1 MPRTDALEW
10 CDGNMHRNYP
20 VVDSKTPVS
29 LSGVTLPSSFLVDID
44 LHAPGLSEDDLYGLY
59 VSRIDRLQDSLQV
72 VIGLHR
78 ADGDSD
84 CGVSAPIPL
93 TTRAVPDI
101 QSRTF
106 AVAPLTGG
114 AVRLAGSLIVGTCA
128 DMLAYGNLRFTHDTA
143 ELISLRVHTYSSG
156 VDSITVEA
164 DAVRD
169 LLQGNIVL
177 RAGDG
182 VSLAVSEET
191 VDGVDMAVVTVSRVP
206 TDAEEALGIT
216 SVDEAVAA
224 ITAELGMPVRRING
238 VAPDSTGNV
247 TIAGGDCTD
256 VSVSGN
262 VISISNPCSK
272 PCCDDTSL
280 ADAQASLTLLEAA
293 CARLENYY
301 QALTTNVNAIQARL
315 SSLIASRR

>member
-1 MPRTDALEW
+1 M
-10 CDGNMHRNYP
+10 
-20 VVDSKTPVS
+20 
-29 LSGVTLPSSFLVDID
+29 
-44 LHAPGLSEDDLYGLY
+44 
-59 VSRIDRLQDSLQV
+59 
-72 VIGLHR
+72 
-78 ADGDSD
+78 
-84 CGVSAPIPL
+84 
-93 TTRAVPDI
+93 
-101 QSRTF
+101 
-106 AVAPLTGG
+106 
-114 AVRLAGSLIVGTCA
+114 
-128 DMLAYGNLRFTHDTA
+128 
-143 ELISLRVHTYSSG
+143 
-156 VDSITVEA
+156 
-164 DAVRD
+164 RD

-182 VSLAVSEET
+182 VSLAVTEET

>member
-44 LHAPGLSEDDLYGLY
+44 LHAPGLSEDDLCGLY

-78 ADGDSD
+78 ADGDTD
-84 CGVSAPIPL
+84 CGVSSPIPL
-93 TTRAVPDI
+93 STRAVSDI
-101 QSRTF
+101 PSRTF
-106 AVAPLTGG
+106 AVTPLSGG
-114 AVRLAGSLIVGTCA
+114 AVALAGSLIVGTCA
-128 DMLAYGNLRFTHDTA
+128 DMLALGNLTFSHDTS
-143 ELISLRVHTYSSG
+143 EIISLRVHTYSSG
-156 VDSITVEA
+156 VDSLTIEA

-182 VSLAVSEET
+182 VSLSVSEET
-191 VDGVDMAVVTVSRVP
+191 VDGEDMAVVTVSRVP
-206 TDAEEALGIT
+206 TDAETALGIT
-216 SVDEAVAA
+216 TVDEAVAA

-238 VAPDSTGNV
+238 VAPDASGNV

-256 VSVSGN
+256 VTVSGN
-262 VISISNPCSK
+262 VVSISNPCSK
-272 PCCDDTSL
+272 PCCDDSSL
-280 ADAQASLTLLEAA
+280 SDAQSSLTLLEAA
-293 CARLENYY
+293 CARLESYY
-301 QALTTNVNAIQARL
+301 QALTNNVNAIQARL